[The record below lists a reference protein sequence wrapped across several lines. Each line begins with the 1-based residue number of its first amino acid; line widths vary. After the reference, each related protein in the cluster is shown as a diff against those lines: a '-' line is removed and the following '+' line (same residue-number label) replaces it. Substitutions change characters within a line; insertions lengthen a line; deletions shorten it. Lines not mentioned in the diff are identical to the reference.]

1 LTDESEK
8 KISIDKIL
16 WYLDPGGLM
25 FLNGFSSL
33 FSNDI
38 AIDLGTANTLVYRK
52 NIGIVIDEP
61 SVVAISTDNKKIIAI
76 GEDAKDMLGKNPEE
90 VKIIKPLK
98 DGVIADF
105 QVTELM
111 LRNLILRAQKKRLLI
126 KPRVLVCV
134 PSGITEVE
142 KRAVRDSALH
152 AGAREVHLVSEPIAA
167 AIGADLPIHKPQGN
181 LVMDIGGGTT
191 EIAIISLSHIVVHS
205 SIRVGGDKMDEAI
218 VTYLRKRNNI
228 FIGIQTAER
237 IKKEIGSAYP
247 LEKELKM
254 EVRGRDIITGYPI
267 TVEITSEEIREAL
280 AESVT
285 SMIDA
290 VKRLFEK
297 TAPELA
303 ADIAE
308 RGLILT
314 GGGAHLKGLDKKIQ
328 DTVDLPVHVMPE
340 ALICVL
346 KGCGRVLDNMEEYK
360 EVLIK
365 KVED

>member
-1 LTDESEK
+1 MFW
-8 KISIDKIL
+8 DKV
-16 WYLDPGGLM
+16 
-25 FLNGFSSL
+25 FTS

-52 NIGIVIDEP
+52 GFGTVIDEP
-61 SVVAISTDNKKIIAI
+61 SVVAISNDSNKIIAI
-76 GEDAKDMLGKNPEE
+76 GSAAKDMLGKNPTE
-90 VKIIKPLK
+90 VRIIKPLK

-152 AGAREVHLVSEPIAA
+152 AGAREVHLISEPVAA

-191 EIAIISLSHIVVHS
+191 EIAIISLSHIVVHN
-205 SIRVGGDKMDEAI
+205 SIRVGGDKMDEA
-218 VTYLRKRNNI
+218 VVDFLRKKNNI
-228 FIGIQTAER
+228 SVGIQTAER
-237 IKKEIGSAYP
+237 IKMQIGSAYP
-247 LEKELKM
+247 LENELKM
-254 EVRGRDIITGYPI
+254 EVRGRDIINGYPI
-267 TVEITSEEIREAL
+267 TIEVNSTEIRDAL
-280 AESVT
+280 SESVEA
-285 SMIDA
+285 MIDA
-290 VKRLFEK
+290 VKRLFEN

-314 GGGAHLKGLDKKIQ
+314 GGGANLKGLDKRIQ
-328 DTVDLPVHVMPE
+328 ETVDLPVHVFPE
-340 ALICVL
+340 SLTCVL
-346 KGCGRVLDNMEEYK
+346 RGCGLVLDNMDEYQ

-365 KVED
+365 KIND

>member
-1 LTDESEK
+1 
-8 KISIDKIL
+8 
-16 WYLDPGGLM
+16 M
-25 FLNGFSSL
+25 FFDNIASL

-52 NIGIVIDEP
+52 GVGIVIDEP
-61 SVVAISTDNKKIIAI
+61 SVVAISVDGKRIIAI

-90 VKIIKPLK
+90 VKIIKPLQ

-142 KRAVRDSALH
+142 KRAVRDSAIH

-181 LVMDIGGGTT
+181 LIMDIGGGTT
-191 EIAIISLSHIVVHS
+191 EIAIISLSHIVVHT

-218 VTYLRKRNNI
+218 VSYLRKRNNI
-228 FIGIQTAER
+228 FVGIQTAE
-237 IKKEIGSAYP
+237 KVKMKIGSAYP
-247 LEKELKM
+247 LEKELRS
-254 EVRGRDIITGYPI
+254 EIRGRDIITGYPI
-267 TVEITSEEIREAL
+267 TVEVTSEEIREAL
-280 AESVT
+280 SENVT
-285 SMIDA
+285 AMIDA
-290 VKRLFEK
+290 VKHLFEK

-314 GGGAHLKGLDKKIQ
+314 GGGAQLKGLDKKIQ

-340 ALICVL
+340 PLTCVL
-346 KGCGRVLDNMEEYK
+346 KGCGQVLDNLEDYR
-360 EVLIK
+360 EVLLK
-365 KVED
+365 KIES

>member
-1 LTDESEK
+1 MFWK
-8 KISIDKIL
+8 NIS
-16 WYLDPGGLM
+16 G
-25 FLNGFSSL
+25 L

-52 NIGIVIDEP
+52 GIGIVIDEP
-61 SVVAISTDNKKIIAI
+61 SVVAISSNNRKIISI
-76 GEDAKDMLGKNPEE
+76 GKGAKEMLGKNPDE
-90 VKIIKPLK
+90 VRVIKPMK

-111 LRNLILRAQKKRLLI
+111 LRNLILRAQKKRFLI
-126 KPRVLVCV
+126 KPRVIVCV

-152 AGAREVHLVSEPIAA
+152 AGAREVFLVSEPVAA
-167 AIGADLPIHKPQGN
+167 AIGSDLPIQKPQGN

-205 SIRVGGDKMDEAI
+205 SVRIGGDKMDQNI
-218 VTYLRKRNNI
+218 ISFLRKKNNI
-228 FIGIQTAER
+228 LVGVQTAEKV
-237 IKKEIGSAYP
+237 KKEIGSAFP
-247 LEKELKM
+247 LEKEVTM
-254 EVRGRDIITGYPI
+254 EVRGRDIITGFPI
-267 TVEITSEEIREAL
+267 TVEVSSEEIREAL
-280 AESVT
+280 SETVV

-308 RGLILT
+308 RGIILT
-314 GGGAHLKGLDKKIQ
+314 GGGAMLKGLDKKIQ
-328 DTVDLPVHVMPE
+328 EAVDLPVHLMPE
-340 ALICVL
+340 SLKCVV
-346 KGCGRVLDNMEEYK
+346 KGSGMILDNLEEYK

-365 KVED
+365 KIES